1 MIYQTQPYPEY
12 SKSFIGSLFG
22 CIVAF
27 CYYQTMY
34 LHLWKSM
41 NRTYAAVFPIHYHT
55 KFTIKIGNIILVIT
69 IVMSAFAINQFF
81 EYQCNYHFD
90 PMSFL
95 WRQREPTCS
104 QIRQISLISLLT
116 TVIGCVICDTI
127 TFCVMIIL
135 KKKIYSGSNK
145 AYEMRF
151 FIQTCL
157 STVVYVFLTLSFKVF
172 AAQFATTQELL
183 ILFVTIAWQLFH
195 LLNQLVF
202 VVFSIKKAVAAIKV
216 TPNSILT
223 PSKPIVT
230 HH

>member
-1 MIYQTQPYPEY
+1 MLGILTVILSFISLRIIYISKFLHNPFGAICAAQSITEAFAGICFGLWAAPMAYFYPEY

-41 NRTYAAVFPIHYHT
+41 NRTYAAIFPIHYHT

-69 IVMSAFAINQFF
+69 IVMSTFAINQYF

-90 PMSFL
+90 PMTFL

-116 TVIGCVICDTI
+116 TVFGCVICDTI

-135 KKKIYSGSNK
+135 KKKIYSASNK
-145 AYEMRF
+145 AYERRF
-151 FIQTCL
+151 FIQV
-157 STVVYVFLTLSFKVF
+157 S
-172 AAQFATTQELL
+172 
-183 ILFVTIAWQLFH
+183 
-195 LLNQLVF
+195 LN
-202 VVFSIKKAVAAIKV
+202 
-216 TPNSILT
+216 
-223 PSKPIVT
+223 
-230 HH
+230 